1 MLGATSCLKGPP
13 CIWWRMDSRERGRCG
28 SRETKG
34 FLKVTSENIKNPLSL
49 HQTQK
54 QKTKDKHTRTSCS
67 VPLLQRELAHPPITG
82 GNLPSTWLLP
92 LARSMR
98 HKLTWLF
105 PSGTAPLY
113 HRRRVIKSRGTEAD
127 TRLERSKSSSGLLGD
142 ASKEQRQE
150 QGPTLGSTLNASN

>member
-1 MLGATSCLKGPP
+1 MPSQDYPDPALEKGQNPTT
-13 CIWWRMDSRERGRCG
+13 RGRWQGASGCKD
-28 SRETKG
+28 SDASS
-34 FLKVTSENIKNPLSL
+34 V
-49 HQTQK
+49 QY
-54 QKTKDKHTRTSCS
+54 KDKHTRTSCS
-67 VPLLQRELAHPPITG
+67 VPLLQRELPHPPITG
-82 GNLPSTWLLP
+82 GNMPSTWLLP

-150 QGPTLGSTLNASN
+150 RGPTLGSTRNASN